1 MKNIVIYGAGKL
13 GKAYVDRLLACG
25 MQRETLRLVDTN
37 SVLWGEKYQNIEIQN
52 PQIVF
57 RESYELVVVS
67 VSDRYREQILQQLKE
82 VYIVPEEKIT
92 FPMRTMMLPK
102 SEMYDIDSL
111 TLINM
116 RENVFGREVFWG
128 VWYQLYKTALQGMN
142 IGTGGNLEHSGE
154 QNVLNLLKAMGRKEK
169 VLFDVGANIGN
180 YTKELISNF
189 PDGYIHS
196 FEPSKET
203 FKILSQNVSG
213 KNVTLNNV
221 GFSDEIGKGVLYS
234 DKENSGLAS
243 LYDRKL
249 DYLGIEFNR
258 TEYIELSTLDYYC
271 EIHHIDEIDFLKID
285 IEGNEYKALRGG
297 MKLLTEKRIKAI
309 QIETG
314 GSNIDSRTYFRDFW
328 DLLHNDYSVYR
339 ILQDG
344 IIEVLVY
351 EEYLECFI
359 TSNWLFVQR

>member
-128 VWYQLYKTALQGMN
+128 VWYQYWYRW
-142 IGTGGNLEHSGE
+142 E
-154 QNVLNLLKAMGRKEK
+154 
-169 VLFDVGANIGN
+169 FGA
-180 YTKELISNF
+180 
-189 PDGYIHS
+189 
-196 FEPSKET
+196 
-203 FKILSQNVSG
+203 
-213 KNVTLNNV
+213 
-221 GFSDEIGKGVLYS
+221 
-234 DKENSGLAS
+234 
-243 LYDRKL
+243 
-249 DYLGIEFNR
+249 
-258 TEYIELSTLDYYC
+258 
-271 EIHHIDEIDFLKID
+271 
-285 IEGNEYKALRGG
+285 
-297 MKLLTEKRIKAI
+297 
-309 QIETG
+309 
-314 GSNIDSRTYFRDFW
+314 
-328 DLLHNDYSVYR
+328 
-339 ILQDG
+339 
-344 IIEVLVY
+344 
-351 EEYLECFI
+351 
-359 TSNWLFVQR
+359 

>member
-203 FKILSQNVSG
+203 FKNT
-213 KNVTLNNV
+213 VT
-221 GFSDEIGKGVLYS
+221 K
-234 DKENSGLAS
+234 
-243 LYDRKL
+243 
-249 DYLGIEFNR
+249 
-258 TEYIELSTLDYYC
+258 C
-271 EIHHIDEIDFLKID
+271 
-285 IEGNEYKALRGG
+285 
-297 MKLLTEKRIKAI
+297 
-309 QIETG
+309 
-314 GSNIDSRTYFRDFW
+314 
-328 DLLHNDYSVYR
+328 
-339 ILQDG
+339 
-344 IIEVLVY
+344 
-351 EEYLECFI
+351 
-359 TSNWLFVQR
+359 